1 MVDAV
6 VGAVIMVMATTSLF
20 LAVEVVEN
28 SFRDAGRYPINND
41 EKVLLDRLS
50 RSLREKNPNG
60 NPTNAL
66 RLIGDIEEQVIEK
79 LPRQYQ

>member
-20 LAVEVVEN
+20 LAVEVAEN
-28 SFRDAGRYPINND
+28 SFREAGRYPVNND
-41 EKVLLDRLS
+41 EQVLLDRLA
-50 RSLREKNPNG
+50 RSLREKNPNSD
-60 NPTNAL
+60 PTYAL
-66 RLIGDIEEQVIEK
+66 RLIEDIEDQVIDK